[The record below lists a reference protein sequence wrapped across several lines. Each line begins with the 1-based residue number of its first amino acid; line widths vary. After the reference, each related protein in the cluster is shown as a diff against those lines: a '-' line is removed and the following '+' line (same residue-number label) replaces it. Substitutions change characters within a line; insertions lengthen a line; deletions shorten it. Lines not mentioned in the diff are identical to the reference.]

1 MGVMMKVNAVK
12 FLNSAQNLVL
22 GKKES
27 GPATG
32 NEVSQNSTTIGLQL
46 PNDEDSTAMLP
57 DAEQVIKFDE
67 NQQAGVGPAGCALPE
82 FIPYTQTLPWHS
94 APRNLFSRFFPRYG
108 NYCGPN
114 WSSGRESGSLVWD
127 KKPIDWLDHCCYC
140 HDKGYDSYN
149 QADLY
154 NADVEFLNC
163 LQNIP
168 EVERKNLPGAYRNL
182 YILGLQRFLIPY
194 RQLVLKRSTEKGS
207 KQFQDLSHNPM
218 QALDQNISKI
228 ESDRTAS

>member
-1 MGVMMKVNAVK
+1 MGVMMKVDAAK
-12 FLNSAQNLVL
+12 LLNSAQNLVL
-22 GKKES
+22 RKKES

-32 NEVSQNSTTIGLQL
+32 NEVSQSSTTIGLQL
-46 PNDEDSTAMLP
+46 PDDEDSTAMLP
-57 DAEQVIKFDE
+57 DAEQVIKFDKS
-67 NQQAGVGPAGCALPE
+67 QQAGAGPAGCALPE
-82 FIPYTQTLPWHS
+82 FIPYTQALPWHS

-168 EVERKNLPGAYRNL
+168 EGERKNLPGAYRNL
-182 YILGLQRFLIPY
+182 YILGEFDNIPASLDCSTSY
-194 RQLVLKRSTEKGS
+194 MLESQLV
-207 KQFQDLSHNPM
+207 M
-218 QALDQNISKI
+218 VLD
-228 ESDRTAS
+228 